1 MHQLLVLLVML
12 ASVAAPLVPLDCP
25 LITDAHA
32 GEPVVAHGVEGHH
45 AGHGRSHEGHHDTGS
60 AGASESGVPGHS
72 GAHHG
77 DTGCRAGSMCGGVG
91 LLSAPTLG
99 SGQLLAS
106 HPAVSTPPGGWPTPW
121 PGHDTP
127 PPRLLV

>member
-1 MHQLLVLLVML
+1 MHRVLTLVVLL
-12 ASVAAPLVPLDCP
+12 ASVAAPLLPLDCP
-25 LITDAHA
+25 LFTDAHG
-32 GEPVVAHGVEGHH
+32 GEPVVAQGVEGHH
-45 AGHGRSHEGHHDTGS
+45 PGHGRSHEGHHGAGS
-60 AGASESGVPGHS
+60 TGASETGHPGDS

-91 LLSAPTLG
+91 LLSAATPG
-99 SGQLLAS
+99 AGELLAS
-106 HPAVSTPPGGWPTPW
+106 HATVSTPPGGWPTAW